1 MRDLFDNLS
10 ERERVLVVAA
20 AGLLVVVIVLFGI
33 INPVHSYRDN
43 ARQRFVEAER
53 MSALS
58 GKIAQASQQTQRNSG
73 SLRSLVTQ
81 RARQRDL
88 VIARIADA
96 DDSVDLVFSDE
107 PYDAFFDWLQALTEE
122 DGLIVQEALVR
133 PGSRPG
139 SVNVRMT
146 LAR

>member
-1 MRDLFDNLS
+1 MRDLLDNLS
-10 ERERVLVVAA
+10 ERERVLVMVA

-58 GKIAQASQQTQRNSG
+58 GKIAQASQQTQQSSG

-133 PGSRPG
+133 PGSGPG

>member
-1 MRDLFDNLS
+1 MRAYFVGLS
-10 ERERVLVVAA
+10 DRERLLVMIA
-20 AGLLVVVIVLFGI
+20 AGLLVVMVVLFGV
-33 INPVHSYRDN
+33 INPIHSYRDN
-43 ARQRFVEAER
+43 AQRRFAEAER
-53 MSALS
+53 MAALTD
-58 GKIAQASQQTQRNSG
+58 KIAVAAQQTQQSSG

-88 VIARIADA
+88 VIARIADG
-96 DDSVDLVFSDE
+96 DGSVDLVFSDE
-107 PYDAFFDWLQALTEE
+107 PYDAFFEWLQALTED

-139 SVNVRMT
+139 SVNARMT